1 VRAPRECKLLYDT
14 LAQLGGTIGTQVL
27 NTQV

>member
-1 VRAPRECKLLYDT
+1 VRAPREAKLLYDT
-14 LAQLGGTIGTQVL
+14 LAQLGGTIGTGVI